1 RLGIKPFAELGANS
15 EALSGSQ
22 VDSPCSCRAIF
33 ESAPVAM
40 LQSLKFYRNSAVK
53 YLFGGRA
60 RGSRM
65 VEVTAKPG
73 ETFDVRTGIIGLVSQ
88 KTCLASDLSYFL
100 GELSQTYESLGK
112 VFYGLYLVAEYD
124 RHVAAHGDDRNTMV
138 GKPALLGAK
147 LLAGFLPKNNNF
159 EERELEPWYGERAYM
174 RLTVARIQ
182 IASPGV
188 LEFIGNLNPLKL
200 IFDFITAWRQEGRNR
215 FEVRERIRSEEFAK
229 TIETWKLLY
238 ERAEDLPKRKQDAT
252 RGELMAVLL
261 KLIDQQ
267 TQRLEL
273 LGGLPHFVEV
283 ELRQRANVPAQ
294 SSAAPA

>member
-1 RLGIKPFAELGANS
+1 MSAS
-15 EALSGSQ
+15 
-22 VDSPCSCRAIF
+22 SCPPKSVTVR
-33 ESAPVAM
+33 ES
-40 LQSLKFYRNSAVK
+40 
-53 YLFGGRA
+53 
-60 RGSRM
+60 
-65 VEVTAKPG
+65 
-73 ETFDVRTGIIGLVSQ
+73 
-88 KTCLASDLSYFL
+88 
-100 GELSQTYESLGK
+100 
-112 VFYGLYLVAEYD
+112 
-124 RHVAAHGDDRNTMV
+124 
-138 GKPALLGAK
+138 
-147 LLAGFLPKNNNF
+147 
-159 EERELEPWYGERAYM
+159 
-174 RLTVARIQ
+174 
-182 IASPGV
+182 
-188 LEFIGNLNPLKL
+188 NPLKL

-283 ELRQRANVPAQ
+283 ELRQRANLPAQ